1 MRIFLKAFLLFALFF
16 SAAYVARIS
25 IVPDSL
31 PIADGHQ
38 SGWQVQAAFLLLSV
52 ENIGLFGMT
61 IVILLAL
68 LNRFT
73 RLVALRRDHH

>member
-25 IVPDSL
+25 IVPNSL

-38 SGWQVQAAFLLLSV
+38 SGWQVQTAFLLMSV
-52 ENIGLFGMT
+52 ENIGLFGMA

-68 LNRFT
+68 LNRF
-73 RLVALRRDHH
+73 RSLVAR